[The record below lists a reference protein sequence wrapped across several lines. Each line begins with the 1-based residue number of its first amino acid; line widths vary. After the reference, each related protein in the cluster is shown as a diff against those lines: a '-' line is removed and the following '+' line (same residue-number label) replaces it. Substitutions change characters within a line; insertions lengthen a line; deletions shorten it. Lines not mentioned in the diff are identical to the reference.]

1 MSDKPG
7 QKTKLLDELMNQAI
21 SMARVSCCERGKH
34 ACVLVTRELRV
45 LSTGYNGPAARLP
58 NRCLRPDTPGSTGR
72 GCGCVHAEVNAC
84 IQPRNGTPFYAFCTA
99 APCEACAQ
107 VLINVGVRT
116 VVYDRM
122 TDSGRAGKDLLR
134 LAGVGCFDFDNFP
147 VGVLSL

>member
-1 MSDKPG
+1 MSS
-7 QKTKLLDELMNQAI
+7 QKKKLLDELMNMTI

-34 ACVLVTRELRV
+34 ACTLVSREMRV
-45 LSTGYNGPAARLP
+45 VSIGYNGPAARLR
-58 NRCLRPDTPGSTGR
+58 NNCLRPDEPGSTGR

-84 IQPRNGTPFYAFCTA
+84 IQPRSEQPFYAFCTA

-107 VLINVGVRT
+107 VLINAGVRT
-116 VVYDRM
+116 VVFDRM
-122 TDSGRAGKDLLR
+122 TDSGVAGKKLLT

>member
-1 MSDKPG
+1 MSVDTS
-7 QKTKLLDELMNQAI
+7 QKQKLLDELMNQAI
-21 SMARVSCCERGKH
+21 CMARVSCCERGKH
-34 ACVLVTRELRV
+34 ACLLVSRELRV

-58 NRCLRPDTPGSTGR
+58 NHCLRPDSSGATGR
-72 GCGCVHAEVNAC
+72 GCGCVHAEVNAS

-116 VVYDRM
+116 VVYDRL
-122 TDSGRAGKDLLR
+122 TESGKAGRQLLL